1 MIEVKVRL
9 YGGLGK
15 YSAGAGIGEAMVL
28 SVPEDSRLPAL
39 LTRLGVPQEKVNLT
53 FVNYRQ
59 QSDNYQLRDGDRVA
73 IFPLVAGG

>member
-15 YSAGAGIGEAMVL
+15 YSAGAGIGEAMAL
-28 SVPEDSRLPAL
+28 PISENSRLPAL
-39 LTRLGVPQEKVNLT
+39 LTRLGVPQEEVNLT
-53 FVNYRQ
+53 FVNHQ
-59 QSDNYQLRDGDRVA
+59 QQGDNYQLRDGDQVG